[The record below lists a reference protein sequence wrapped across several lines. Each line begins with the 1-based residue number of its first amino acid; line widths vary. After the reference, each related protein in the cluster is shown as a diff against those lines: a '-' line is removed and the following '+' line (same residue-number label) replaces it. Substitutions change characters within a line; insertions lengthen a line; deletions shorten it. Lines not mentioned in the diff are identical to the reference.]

1 MSKKPSFTSEYEEI
15 ARKAWRVFR
24 RTHGLNSYA
33 SILALAAWE
42 RIGKFT
48 RNDAIL
54 EESKQLAREYL
65 SGHVP
70 SVSGAYNSYIY
81 QQGGNATAWLLA
93 RGYLPEAEQIL
104 VAAAERLCREFPR
117 DDEGLFIHPNRTDN
131 LLWID
136 TVFGVCPFLV
146 WVGRATGRNEFI
158 EESVH
163 QMLGHHRALF
173 DPATK
178 LYHQARFGGKLSAV
192 WSRGVGWG
200 VYALA
205 ELCYDLPQEFPRRDE
220 VRDAFRAVIDGCL
233 AVQDADGMF
242 HQCMEDSGSY
252 PESSGTGLVLYGMG
266 RGIKNGSLDRK
277 KMVEPFLRG
286 LHGLLRCIAL
296 DGSIYHCCTGCLA
309 PGEATIASYAMHPWK
324 CNDIHAAGPV
334 ILAFG
339 QAEQLYRNQLIPS
352 FDEAMNEER

>member
-1 MSKKPSFTSEYEEI
+1 MREKPFPPSGYGEI

-33 SILALAAWE
+33 SILALTAWE
-42 RIGKFT
+42 RIGRIT
-48 RNDAIL
+48 GDDAIL
-54 EESKQLAREYL
+54 EESRQLAREYL

-70 SVSGAYNSYIY
+70 SVTGAYNSYIY
-81 QQGGNATAWLLA
+81 QQGGNAAAWLLA
-93 RGYLPEAEQIL
+93 RGCLPEAEKVL
-104 VAAAERLCREFPR
+104 VPAAERLCREFPR
-117 DDEGLFIHPNRTDN
+117 NDDGLFVFPNRPGE

-136 TVFGVCPFLV
+136 TVFAVCPFLV
-146 WVGRATGRNEFI
+146 WVGKAAGRKEFI

-173 DPATK
+173 HPATK

-205 ELCYDLPQEFPRRDE
+205 ELCYDLPPEFPRRDE
-220 VRDAFRAVIDGCL
+220 VRNAFRDVIDGCL

-252 PESSGTGLVLYGMG
+252 PESSGTGLILYGMG
-266 RGIKNGSLDRK
+266 RGIKNGSLDRA
-277 KMVEPFLRG
+277 KMTEPFLRG
-286 LHGLLRCIAL
+286 LRGLLRYIAM
-296 DGSIYHCCTGCLA
+296 DGSVYHCCTGCLA
-309 PGEATIASYAMHPWK
+309 PGEATIAAYAVHPWK

-352 FDEAMNEER
+352 FDEAMKEEK

>member
-1 MSKKPSFTSEYEEI
+1 MKEAQFVRSGYETI
-15 ARKAWRVFR
+15 ARKAWQQFR
-24 RTHGLNSYA
+24 NTHGLDSYA
-33 SILALAAWE
+33 SILALNAWE

-48 RNDAIL
+48 HNDAIL

-65 SGHVP
+65 SGR
-70 SVSGAYNSYIY
+70 VSWVAGAYNSYIY
-81 QQGGNATAWLLA
+81 QQGGTATAWLLA
-93 RGYLPEAEQIL
+93 RGYLPEAEKIL
-104 VAAAERLCREFPR
+104 VPAAERLCREFPR
-117 DDEGLFIHPNRTDN
+117 DDEGLFIHPNRPGK

-146 WVGRATGRNEFI
+146 WVGKATGRNDFI

-163 QMLGHHRALF
+163 QMLGHHRELF

-200 VYALA
+200 VLALA
-205 ELCYDLPQEFPRRDE
+205 ELCYDLPQDFPRRDE
-220 VRDAFRAVIDGCL
+220 VRQAFRDVIDGCL

-252 PESSGTGLVLYGMG
+252 PESSGTGLILYGMG

-286 LHGLLRCIAL
+286 LRGLSRYIAL
-296 DGSIYHCCTGCLA
+296 DGSVHHCCTGCLA
-309 PGEATIASYAMHPWK
+309 PGEATIASYAVHPWK

-339 QAEQLYRNQLIPS
+339 QAEQLYRNQLIPP
-352 FDEAMNEER
+352 FEEAMKEER